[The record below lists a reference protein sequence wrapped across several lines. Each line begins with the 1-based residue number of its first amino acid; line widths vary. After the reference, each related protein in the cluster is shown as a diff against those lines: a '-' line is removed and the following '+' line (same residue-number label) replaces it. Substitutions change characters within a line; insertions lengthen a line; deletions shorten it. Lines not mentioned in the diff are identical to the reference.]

1 MRMEE
6 PSHSNLPSLAPEL
19 SQKSSPFRSLGDYEN
34 SLFSPSRESHPCLV
48 FTDFVGTLLALLAD
62 QA

>member
-19 SQKSSPFRSLGDYEN
+19 SQKKVLPLGALEIKKIPYFLLPEK
-34 SLFSPSRESHPCLV
+34 V
-48 FTDFVGTLLALLAD
+48 FTDFVGTLLVLLAD